1 MRSPLPLFSECGLP
15 GTLSWL
21 FPTASVYSFYSELM
35 VLALFTF
42 FFVFAAGKTLG
53 ALLMLSVLA
62 AFFLLLG

>member
-42 FFVFAAGKTLG
+42 FFFAAGKTLG